1 MLRFVKKDVRS
12 IYEVDGSDDASIAP
26 LHGRRSWTRGSTTIA
41 GEPIEFES
49 GGRGQVS
56 VVRAGSVVA
65 QGAME
70 RTEHRTTWDGP
81 EIVSRRKGRRQFVA
95 ESDGRQV
102 GTVDLV
108 GVAGRRI
115 EADLPT
121 DLPIEVRLLI
131 SFMAIG
137 AWNRAANSAL

>member
-1 MLRFVKKDVRS
+1 M
-12 IYEVDGSDDASIAP
+12 
-26 LHGRRSWTRGSTTIA
+26 GRARDR
-41 GEPIEFES
+41 EPP
-49 GGRGQVS
+49 Q
-56 VVRAGSVVA
+56 
-65 QGAME
+65 
-70 RTEHRTTWDGP
+70 
-81 EIVSRRKGRRQFVA
+81 GRRQFVA